1 MNDTRMESNA
11 DSQAGTAGVAVV
23 AGAGPGLGSAVA
35 RLLSAQ
41 GWQVATLSRHA
52 PAWPANAQP
61 RGSPG
66 RVTAVACDLT
76 DADAVDRAMQQIERE
91 MGAPSALIYNAA
103 QLVRGEFLTLPAA
116 AFEATWRV
124 GVLGAVHCAQR
135 VLPAMLNAARGTLI
149 FTGATAAM
157 RGGKGFSAF
166 ASAKFA
172 LRGLSQSLAREFGP
186 QGVHVAHVVLDG
198 AIGAGSG
205 NANSGGQIST
215 ERTTFIDP
223 DAIARTY
230 LQLIEQP
237 ASCWTQEIDLRPHNE
252 RF

>member
-1 MNDTRMESNA
+1 MNDTKIEFHA
-11 DSQAGTAGVAVV
+11 DSQGDGARVAVV

-41 GWQVATLSRHA
+41 GWHVATLSRHA
-52 PAWPANAQP
+52 QAGPPDAQA
-61 RGSPG
+61 RTSTG
-66 RVTAVACDLT
+66 RVTPVACDLT
-76 DADAVDRAMQQIERE
+76 DADSVDRAMQQIERE

-124 GVLGAVHCAQR
+124 GVLGAVHCAQH
-135 VLPAMLNAARGTLI
+135 VLPAMLKAARGTII

-186 QGVHVAHVVLDG
+186 LGVHVAHVVLDG
-198 AIGAGSG
+198 AIGSGSG
-205 NANSGGQIST
+205 SAQASGRISA